1 MMADEGDASSA
12 MPAVSQKVFEYEHFV
27 NEVLRK
33 DLQKVLENREGL
45 FTQVAQ
51 YLQLKTVIEK
61 IKDNVSDS
69 DLKTQVDLGCNFYVQ
84 AKVPD
89 ASKIFVN
96 VGFGFFVEFTHQ
108 EALTFI
114 EEKVNQLNK
123 TCDQLTKD
131 SAKIKANIKLVYEAL
146 KELQHITDRKDA
158 ERTVVF

>member
-1 MMADEGDASSA
+1 MMHVCLAIYGFDTTAGLNLADTVV
-12 MPAVSQKVFEYEHFV
+12 MCVFQQPTQ
-27 NEVLRK
+27 R
-33 DLQKVLENREGL
+33 KVLENREGL